1 MFTFWAGVCSVHVL
15 NDRPTGTRVSGH
27 SVIRRVIVF
36 FYAHVSSSLGLVH
49 PFGTVHDCFFLHLLA
64 EFAFFLFDKGSQL
77 VNLMGEI
84 TVLLRWV
91 EVNSEY
97 PWQKCGQRQLNLPH
111 VFNHFFDSL
120 SMDYLKKNSA
130 LLRIILFYPHVIFAL
145 FINLKR
151 FLTYLFKPT

>member
-27 SVIRRVIVF
+27 SVIGRVIVF

-84 TVLLRWV
+84 TVMLR
-91 EVNSEY
+91 
-97 PWQKCGQRQLNLPH
+97 
-111 VFNHFFDSL
+111 
-120 SMDYLKKNSA
+120 
-130 LLRIILFYPHVIFAL
+130 
-145 FINLKR
+145 
-151 FLTYLFKPT
+151 